1 MIQTSSSLFGKTPN
15 NTISLLAGRRKISHI
30 VPHTK
35 NENVT
40 TSGSYEHVKYHT
52 FCIVRKSQISQ
63 ILDRTKIQISQIL
76 PIMPNTRVIKSGI
89 CHCAAKWND
98 AIYALHGKVTYT
110 KFYLAR
116 NRKISQIC
124 FVRKSQISQILP
136 RTEVIK
142 SGIVLIWQS
151 RMTQIL
157 QKKKIAQFS
166 FLYNNATKIL
176 YCVGK

>member
-1 MIQTSSSLFGKTPN
+1 MSQ
-15 NTISLLAGRRKISHI
+15 LLAR
-30 VPHTK
+30 
-35 NENVT
+35 
-40 TSGSYEHVKYHT
+40 TSMSNIIHSAQYEKVKYHK
-52 FCIVRKSQISQ
+52 FWIVRKFKYRKFFLVRKTKMSQLLPCTKHLNITNSAQYEKSKISQ
-63 ILDRTKIQISQIL
+63 
-76 PIMPNTRVIKSGI
+76 IMPNTRVIKSGI